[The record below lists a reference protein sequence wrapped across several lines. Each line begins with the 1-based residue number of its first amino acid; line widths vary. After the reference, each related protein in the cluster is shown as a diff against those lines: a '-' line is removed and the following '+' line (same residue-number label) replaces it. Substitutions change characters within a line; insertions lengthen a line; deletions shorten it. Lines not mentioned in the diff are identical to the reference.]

1 MFFKSRRFFVWFISL
16 MVVVAAYLLY
26 SQISETP
33 SIKIDTSIKS
43 PGAAVDFD
51 KEIGKIGDV
60 GVGSVRKAKYI
71 HLNENKEIDREFGF
85 EKLLHKT
92 GDEWDLEK
100 PFINIFRPNLK
111 CYVTSDRG
119 NVQVETTV
127 SGRPEPKDSTLSG
140 NVVIHIVPED
150 SDSTPESFIYLDD
163 ITYISERSYFTT
175 EGPVRFVSAD
185 VNMRGRGLEMVYND
199 VRGRLEFLR
208 IIHLDSMNLKQY
220 SNTASAP
227 SSPAITA
234 DTTLVTPTQGK
245 TQKPSEPAAAT
256 AVKQK
261 PTTSKAQD
269 QTEQYYRCILSRNV
283 KIDSPEQLI
292 FAYDKV
298 FANNL
303 LFSNAPDEK
312 STEADEA
319 AKASGKTAQ
328 KSVTAERPRAPVTV
342 ADNTNEDSTT
352 AVKPDEP
359 DESPQQL
366 DDTIITCDNGILILP
381 MASLET
387 NKNYAK
393 LESQA
398 SAIEDRTFEN
408 LGKND
413 GRTTFVA
420 RRIDYD
426 AITEDIIAPGSSE
439 LTFYTK
445 DQTAGQS
452 TGTNVPVTI
461 TAQKQT
467 RFLAVSNQAIFEG
480 DCFCEMPQKNLGDEQ
495 NYTLSSP
502 KITVN
507 FSQDKSKQQTDLL
520 DVYAAG
526 PVELTFY
533 TDNLFNDQSSEAPLP
548 VKVTAQK
555 HLKFLPASNQVV
567 FEGDSVCTML
577 RQHPAFLQKYTLS
590 APKLTIDLAEDKND
604 QTAGPA
610 GGIEHL
616 TAEGGIVRLASVKT
630 AEGKMLGGVELKCRK
645 FDYDTPRQTL
655 LATGPGTIAIDNSKA
670 TVSEQSTEKKFSM
683 QEPCYAIVRDFK
695 TLEYFVDANQIV
707 IDAGKQALLID
718 YFPVVNGQYG
728 RQSAFTA
735 RHMVINLTETA
746 DSGSE
751 LSSLTATGGI
761 TYDDQDKQFVGS
773 RLYYDAND
781 SVMTVNGD
789 KSQPCLLNGAMVDA
803 IRYDLKTGKINAKI
817 IAPGTLQQIK

>member
-1 MFFKSRRFFVWFISL
+1 MFFKSRRFFIWFISL
-16 MVVVAAYLLY
+16 MVVVAVYLLY
-26 SQISETP
+26 SRISETP
-33 SIKIDTSIKS
+33 SIKVDTSIES
-43 PGAAVDFD
+43 PGTAVDFD
-51 KEIGKIGDV
+51 KEIGKIGDI
-60 GVGSVRKAKYI
+60 GVGSVQKAKYI

-127 SGRPEPKDSTLSG
+127 SGRPEPKDSMLSG

-185 VNMRGRGLEMVYND
+185 ATMRGRGLEMVYND
-199 VRGRLEFLR
+199 ARQRLEFLR
-208 IIHLDSMNLKQY
+208 IIHLDSMNLKQD
-220 SNTASAP
+220 SKTSSP
-227 SSPAITA
+227 SSSPATTA
-234 DTTLVTPTQGK
+234 DTAPVTPTQAE
-245 TQKPSEPAAAT
+245 TRKPPEPAAAT
-256 AVKQK
+256 ADQK
-261 PTTSKAQD
+261 PTASQPKTQQAR
-269 QTEQYYRCILSRNV
+269 YYRCVLSKNV

-328 KSVTAERPRAPVTV
+328 KSVTAEHPQAPVTV
-342 ADNTNEDSTT
+342 ADSTNENSTT

-393 LESQA
+393 LELQA
-398 SAIEDRTFEN
+398 SAIEDMTFEN

-445 DQTAGQS
+445 DQTAS
-452 TGTNVPVTI
+452 HSEETSVSVTI

-467 RFLAVSNQAIFEG
+467 RFLAASNQAIFEG
-480 DCFCEMPQKNLGDEQ
+480 DCFCKMPQKNLGDEQ
-495 NYTLSSP
+495 NYTLTSP

-526 PVELTFY
+526 PAELTFY

-555 HLKFLPASNQVV
+555 HLKFLPPSNQVV
-567 FEGDSVCTML
+567 FEGDSVCIML
-577 RQHPAFLQKYTLS
+577 RQHPTFLQKYTLS
-590 APKLTIDLAEDKND
+590 APKLTINLAKDKSD

-630 AEGKMLGGVELKCRK
+630 AEEKMLGGVELKCRK
-645 FDYDTPRQTL
+645 FDYDAPQQTL
-655 LATGPGTIAIDNSKA
+655 LFTGPGTIAVDNSKVP
-670 TVSEQSTEKKFSM
+670 VSESDTEKKFSM

-695 TLEYFVDANQIV
+695 TLEYLVDANQI
-707 IDAGKQALLID
+707 IADAGQNALLID
-718 YFPVVNGQYG
+718 YFPIVNGQYG
-728 RQSAFTA
+728 QQTAFTA
-735 RHMVINLTETA
+735 RHMIINLTEAA
-746 DSGSE
+746 DGQSQ
-751 LSSLTATGGI
+751 LSTLTATGGI
-761 TYDDQDKQFVGS
+761 TYDEQDKQFAGS
-773 RLYYDAND
+773 RLFYEADD
-781 SVMTVNGD
+781 SIMTVNGD

-803 IRYDLKTGKINAKI
+803 IRYDLKTEKIKAKI
-817 IAPGTLQQIK
+817 IAPGTLKRRRR